1 MSRVRFGLNVII
13 AIIHP
18 MWAIDEY
25 AMIFRSWV
33 WFRPP
38 QPPNMMDRMAIVMM
52 RVELMDG
59 EI

>member
-1 MSRVRFGLNVII
+1 MVRFGLNVII

-18 MWAIDEY
+18 IWAIDEY
-25 AMIFRSWV
+25 AMIFRSWI
-33 WFRPP
+33 WLRPP
-38 QPPNMMDRMAIVMM
+38 QPPSMMDRMAIIMI